1 MERCFKEL
9 KDYIRVKG
17 FFQNEVSAEKF
28 LYLFFKDK
36 NSKTF
41 LKKFKVFFST
51 LKGDVSRALH
61 N

>member
-9 KDYIRVKG
+9 KDYIRIRG

-28 LYLFFKDK
+28 LYLFFNDK

-41 LKKFKVFFST
+41 LKKFKIFFFY
-51 LKGDVSRALH
+51 
-61 N
+61 